1 MVFSLYRLILCGVL
15 FGPYLFAASVYAEPT
30 SLQAQPN
37 IEQQLQHAGAIT
49 AQVAISE
56 YLVSEKFDGVRG
68 FWSGSA
74 MYSRSGRP
82 INLPTWFTD
91 GFPDEPLDGE
101 LWIGHGRFDEISA
114 LVRQSDPDESD
125 WRKVKFMVF
134 DVPQL
139 ALPFAMRYGYAQ
151 EQFADISPYLVVIVQ
166 LQFTNALALDDH
178 LGQVIKEG
186 GEGLMLH
193 RKSAL
198 YHQGRNHDLVKL
210 KRYEDAEAEVV
221 GYHQGKGKYLG
232 MLGALEVETPS
243 GIRFKLGSG
252 LSDAERQNP
261 PPLGTVVTYK
271 FYGLTSNG
279 VPRFASFMRVRPSQ

>member
-1 MVFSLYRLILCGVL
+1 MVFSLYRLILSGL
-15 FGPYLFAASVYAEPT
+15 LLGPYLFAASVYADPT
-30 SLQAQPN
+30 SHQAAPN
-37 IEQQLQHAGAIT
+37 IAQQLQHAGAMT

-82 INLPTWFTD
+82 IDLPMWFTD

-114 LVRQSDPDESD
+114 LVRQSAPDESD

-139 ALPFAMRYGYAQ
+139 AQPFAMRYGYAQ
-151 EQFADISPYLVVIVQ
+151 KQFTDISPYLVVIVQ
-166 LQFTNALALDDH
+166 RQFTNAVALDAH
-178 LGQVIKEG
+178 LTQVIKEG

-198 YHQGRNHDLVKL
+198 YHQGRNQDLVKL

-252 LSDAERQNP
+252 LTDAERRNP
-261 PPLGTVVTYK
+261 PVLGSIVTYK
-271 FYGLTSNG
+271 YYGVTSNG
-279 VPRFASFMRVRPSQ
+279 VPRFASFMRVRSNQ